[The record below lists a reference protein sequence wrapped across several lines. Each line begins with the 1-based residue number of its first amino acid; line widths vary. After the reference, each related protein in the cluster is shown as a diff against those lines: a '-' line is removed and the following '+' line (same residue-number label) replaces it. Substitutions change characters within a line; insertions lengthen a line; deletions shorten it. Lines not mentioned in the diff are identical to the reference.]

1 MNQREER
8 RDRRDRDRDDDG
20 GFSEKVVFINR
31 VSKVVKGGRRFSF
44 SAVVV
49 VGDGRGQ
56 VGAGLGKAN
65 EVPDAIRKGAA
76 IARKNLFRVPMTGGT
91 IPHVWRT
98 RFGAAQVLLKPAPPG
113 TGVIAGGGVRAVLEQ
128 AGVKDVVAKS
138 LGSNNAVNVV
148 RAAIKGLQELRD
160 PETEKQR
167 RIEAQATPT
176 PEIREP
182 RPERR
187 IPKEQRDRE
196 RERPRRE
203 EDAAATDLTSAQAE
217 AAPPVDVNI
226 ATQATEVT
234 SATASS
240 AEAPELS
247 QATVLAPAEASTSE
261 QAAEAVKPAE
271 DEVLAGPRP
280 GAAEADVPTEVD
292 ASTTPAAQAEANE
305 ADTTPGGTE
314 PALNQ
319 SETFEAAQGAETVS
333 AADAGE
339 AAEEPTARPRRTRA
353 RAGETEGGEGEKG
366 GEGQT
371 A

>member
-1 MNQREER
+1 MQQREER
-8 RDRRDRDRDDDG
+8 RERRDRDRD
-20 GFSEKVVFINR
+20 
-31 VSKVVKGGRRFSF
+31 
-44 SAVVV
+44 
-49 VGDGRGQ
+49 GDGRGQ

-167 RIEAQATPT
+167 RMEAQAAPT

-187 IPKEQRDRE
+187 IPKEQRENRDRE
-196 RERPRRE
+196 RMRERAAQVAQVDATASAGA
-203 EDAAATDLTSAQAE
+203 DAAAT
-217 AAPPVDVNI
+217 AAATPPV
-226 ATQATEVT
+226 
-234 SATASS
+234 
-240 AEAPELS
+240 
-247 QATVLAPAEASTSE
+247 
-261 QAAEAVKPAE
+261 E
-271 DEVLAGPRP
+271 D
-280 GAAEADVPTEVD
+280 
-292 ASTTPAAQAEANE
+292 
-305 ADTTPGGTE
+305 
-314 PALNQ
+314 
-319 SETFEAAQGAETVS
+319 
-333 AADAGE
+333 
-339 AAEEPTARPRRTRA
+339 
-353 RAGETEGGEGEKG
+353 
-366 GEGQT
+366 
-371 A
+371 